1 MEGFEDSQVSR
12 RVQVFLVP
20 GERRCLMKAKTIQI
34 KSVEQGLKDFALAAK
49 VISSGK
55 SIKKQ
60 QGAFFATPGAVRK
73 VLTGNR
79 LTLLKA
85 IKQHRPE
92 SLYALAKLTG
102 RDLKNVS
109 QDIGFLVK
117 LGLVDLGKPHGVRKQ
132 RQPHLLSDH
141 IHLKIAI

>member
-1 MEGFEDSQVSR
+1 
-12 RVQVFLVP
+12 
-20 GERRCLMKAKTIQI
+20 MKAKTIQI
-34 KSVEQGLKDFALAAK
+34 KSVEQGLKDFARTAK
-49 VISSGK
+49 AVSAGS

-60 QGAFFATPGAVRK
+60 QGTFFATPGAVRK

-79 LTLLKA
+79 LELLKA
-85 IKQHRPE
+85 IKQHKPG

-109 QDIGFLVK
+109 QDIGFLVE

-132 RQPHLLSDH
+132 RQPHLLSDN
-141 IHLKIAI
+141 IYLKIAI